1 LGYSTQMIGKIRGKL
16 VEIENNIGLIETES
30 GVFYQVYL
38 LPRLLTSS
46 TLNSLI
52 EIYTYL
58 EVREDAL
65 NLYGFATKDEYHIFK
80 NLLTVSGIGAKTAFS
95 IISFLT
101 IDEIIKAIKENNV
114 DTLAVVP
121 RLGKKTAAK
130 IIIELSQKLKKDFNF
145 DNLYLSEEDKA
156 VIDTLITLGYK
167 ASEAKK
173 IFAKIPKNLS
183 LEEKIKWALKNK

>member
-1 LGYSTQMIGKIRGKL
+1 MIGKIRGKL

-101 IDEIIKAIKENNV
+101 IKEIIDAISQNNI
-114 DTLAVVP
+114 DALAVVP

-130 IIIELSQKLKKDFNF
+130 IILELAQKLKKDFNF
-145 DNLYLSEEDKA
+145 SNLYLSEDDKII
-156 VIDTLITLGYK
+156 IDTLVALGYK
-167 ASEAKK
+167 TQEAKN
-173 IFAKIPKNLS
+173 IFVKIPKNLS

>member
-1 LGYSTQMIGKIRGKL
+1 MIGKIKGKL
-16 VEIENNIGLIETES
+16 AEIDGNIGLIETGS

-38 LPRLLTSS
+38 PPRLLKSFA
-46 TLNSLI
+46 LNSSI
-52 EIYTYL
+52 NIYTYL
-58 EVREDAL
+58 EVKEDAL
-65 NLYGFATKDEYHIFK
+65 NLYGFSTKEEYQIFK
-80 NLLTVSGIGAKTAFS
+80 NLLTVSGVGAKTAFS

-101 IDEIIKAIKENNV
+101 IKEIIDAINQNNV
-114 DTLAVVP
+114 EALAIVP

-145 DNLYLSEEDKA
+145 ANLYFSEEDKT

-173 IFAKIPKNLS
+173 IFAKIPKSLS
-183 LEEKIKWALKNK
+183 LEQKIKWALKNK

>member
-1 LGYSTQMIGKIRGKL
+1 MIGKIRGKL

-101 IDEIIKAIKENNV
+101 IDEIIMAIKENNV